1 MTSSDAE
8 RLAAQDLAPDE
19 VAQVPHPV
27 PGGGAAAEAR
37 PMPASGAARWR
48 GWLSF
53 SNIGAIY
60 IWLLV
65 IVIFA
70 IWVPK
75 TFISLQTI
83 NDIVNNQAITALTAL
98 SLIVPLSAAVF
109 DLSIGATLGLT
120 AILVAKL
127 IAGGTSPWVAI
138 TLAMLL
144 ALGVGIG
151 NGIVV
156 VGMKIDSFIG
166 TLATGALLASAI
178 LLVSSQPIASP
189 RLLAG
194 FSKLAGASVF
204 GITAPAFYVLVAT
217 LLLWY
222 LLEHTPTGRR
232 IYATGYGRETA
243 RLSGIRTERL
253 RFGSLMVSAVLA
265 GFAGIIVTSRVT
277 SGDPTIGPSYLLPA
291 FAAAFVG
298 ATQLRHGRFNPWG
311 TIIAVLLLGTGTEGL
326 ADINAP
332 EWAPNVF
339 IGVTLILAVGLTG
352 LQRRRA
358 SGARA

>member
-1 MTSSDAE
+1 MTSNDAE
-8 RLAAQDLAPDE
+8 RLAAQDRATDE
-19 VAQVPHPV
+19 VALVPHPV
-27 PGGGAAAEAR
+27 PGGTAAETQ
-37 PMPASGAARWR
+37 PASAAARWR
-48 GWLSF
+48 AWLSF
-53 SNIGAIY
+53 ANIGAVY

-65 IVIFA
+65 ILIFA
-70 IWVPK
+70 IWVPE
-75 TFISLQTI
+75 TFISRQTI
-83 NDIVNNQAITALTAL
+83 NDIVNNQAVTALTAL

-127 IAGGTSPWVAI
+127 VAGGMSPWIAI
-138 TLAMLL
+138 IIAMLV
-144 ALGVGIG
+144 ALGVGIS
-151 NGIVV
+151 NGFVV
-156 VGMKIDSFIG
+156 VGMKIDSFIA
-166 TLATGALLASAI
+166 TLATSALLTSAI

-204 GITAPAFYVLVAT
+204 GITLPVFYALAAT
-217 LLLWY
+217 LVLWY

-253 RFGSLMVSAVLA
+253 RFNSLLVSAVLA
-265 GFAGIIVTSRVT
+265 GFAGIVVTSRVT

-298 ATQLRHGRFNPWG
+298 ATQLRHGRFNAWG

-326 ADINAP
+326 ADVGAP
-332 EWAPNVF
+332 QWAPNVF